1 MVDIESCHGLFKPEF
16 NTNFTIDDI
25 TNIFNKSFKKIDIN
39 LILLA
44 KLQIVFNESHR
55 HKFNSHKDLSKF
67 LHKMRRKLKY
77 DIFVSKPKLY
87 KHYRVLIADNK
98 IKPNYQLEKYM
109 KLKGAR
115 SRSGVISVTIFTAG
129 NLMGQD
135 GKTTN
140 DKIVKRGGCPMDC
153 HYCPF
158 EKDDNGVP
166 TQPRS
171 YLSTEPGN
179 RRATQNK
186 HHPAGQVY
194 DRLHAL
200 EIIGHINPDKKNASK
215 IEMIISGGTFN
226 FYPREYIIWFSTCA
240 YYACNTYYNWAT
252 MRPMLSLE
260 EEKCINEDEL
270 IRIIGLTIETRPDYV
285 TPYNRKMKD
294 NIDFSAIELFREIG
308 VTRVQ
313 IGVQST
319 RDDIL
324 KKVNRQCT
332 NDQNKLG
339 LRRLKQNGFKADI
352 HIMFDL
358 PGSSPEIDRE
368 VVDEIIDS
376 PDYQADQWKLYPTET
391 TPFTKI
397 REWYDK
403 GEYIPYAEDN
413 TLGHSYKL
421 VEVIKYTMARVPE
434 YIRINRVVR
443 DIPNQSIVGGLV
455 FSNLRQIVKHQMD
468 KDGIKCRDIREREVK
483 LKDIDYNNIML
494 TDLVYQSSS
503 GEEHFISYT
512 TRDRNVLYGFIR
524 LRLNKE
530 WDDVL
535 NGLKQC
541 ALIRELHV
549 YGQHTGVGEK
559 RKGTTQHIGLGS
571 KLLKRAELTAYVKG
585 YRKIAV
591 ISGVGVRNYYRKKGY
606 TLGNHD
612 YMYKQLTICNFRYLK
627 DIIFMLLIILIA
639 IYCSIYRLL

>member
-1 MVDIESCHGLFKPEF
+1 MVDIEGCHGLFKPEF
-16 NTNFTIDDI
+16 NSNFTIDDI
-25 TNIFNKSFKKIDIN
+25 TKIFNKSFKKIDIN
-39 LILLA
+39 PILLA
-44 KLQIVFNESHR
+44 KLQIVFNESHS

-140 DKIVKRGGCPMDC
+140 KNIIKRGGCPMDC

-158 EKDDNGVP
+158 EKDENGVP

-194 DRLHAL
+194 DRLYTL

-240 YYACNTYYNWAT
+240 YYACNTYYNWQT

-260 EEKCINEDEL
+260 EEKRINEDAL

-294 NIDFSAIELFREIG
+294 KIDFSAIELFREIG

-319 RDDIL
+319 KDDIL

-332 NDQNKLG
+332 NEQNKLG

-468 KDGIKCRDIREREVK
+468 KDGIKCKDIREREVK

-535 NGLKQC
+535 KCLKQC

-571 KLLKRAELTAYVKG
+571 KLLKRAE
-585 YRKIAV
+585 
-591 ISGVGVRNYYRKKGY
+591 
-606 TLGNHD
+606 
-612 YMYKQLTICNFRYLK
+612 
-627 DIIFMLLIILIA
+627 
-639 IYCSIYRLL
+639 

>member
-1 MVDIESCHGLFKPEF
+1 
-16 NTNFTIDDI
+16 
-25 TNIFNKSFKKIDIN
+25 
-39 LILLA
+39 
-44 KLQIVFNESHR
+44 
-55 HKFNSHKDLSKF
+55 
-67 LHKMRRKLKY
+67 
-77 DIFVSKPKLY
+77 
-87 KHYRVLIADNK
+87 
-98 IKPNYQLEKYM
+98 
-109 KLKGAR
+109 
-115 SRSGVISVTIFTAG
+115 
-129 NLMGQD
+129 
-135 GKTTN
+135 
-140 DKIVKRGGCPMDC
+140 
-153 HYCPF
+153 
-158 EKDDNGVP
+158 
-166 TQPRS
+166 
-171 YLSTEPGN
+171 
-179 RRATQNK
+179 
-186 HHPAGQVY
+186 
-194 DRLHAL
+194 
-200 EIIGHINPDKKNASK
+200 
-215 IEMIISGGTFN
+215 
-226 FYPREYIIWFSTCA
+226 
-240 YYACNTYYNWAT
+240 
-252 MRPMLSLE
+252 
-260 EEKCINEDEL
+260 
-270 IRIIGLTIETRPDYV
+270 
-285 TPYNRKMKD
+285 
-294 NIDFSAIELFREIG
+294 
-308 VTRVQ
+308 
-313 IGVQST
+313 
-319 RDDIL
+319 
-324 KKVNRQCT
+324 
-332 NDQNKLG
+332 
-339 LRRLKQNGFKADI
+339 
-352 HIMFDL
+352 MFDL

-571 KLLKRAELTAYVKG
+571 KLLKRAELTAYVKEE
-585 YRKIAV
+585 I
-591 ISGVGVRNYYRKKGY
+591 
-606 TLGNHD
+606 
-612 YMYKQLTICNFRYLK
+612 TIEKK
-627 DIIFMLLIILIA
+627 DILWEITIICINNLLFVILDI
-639 IYCSIYRLL
+639 